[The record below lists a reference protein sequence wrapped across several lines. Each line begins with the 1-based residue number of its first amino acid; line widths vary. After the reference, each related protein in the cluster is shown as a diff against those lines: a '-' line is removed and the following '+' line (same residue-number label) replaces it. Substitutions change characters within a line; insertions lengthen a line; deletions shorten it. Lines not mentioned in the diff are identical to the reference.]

1 MDLKTNRLV
10 WRQQWRDDCWS
21 GSLATAGGLV
31 FVGRSDG
38 RLTALDSRNGERLWQ
53 FQTDSGVNAPAST
66 FEYEGQQYVV
76 VLSGG
81 TLFAAGAKKGDS
93 VWLFSTNGTLESFPI
108 SVGRPNA
115 LLYGAGHEP
124 QVTFAS
130 GDPDVPNGKKIFHT
144 FCTACHG
151 DNGTGSHGGANL
163 ENASKDAKFVITMAT
178 TGRGDMPSFKGVLT
192 PEQVRDVAGYITTDL
207 FPSH

>member
-1 MDLKTNRLV
+1 
-10 WRQQWRDDCWS
+10 
-21 GSLATAGGLV
+21 V

-38 RLTALDSRNGERLWQ
+38 RLTALDSRNGDRLWQ

-66 FEYEGQQYVV
+66 FEYQGQQYIV
-76 VLSGG
+76 VLSAG

-93 VWLFSTNGTLESFPI
+93 VWLFSTTGTLESFPV
-108 SVGRPNA
+108 SVGRPTA
-115 LLYGAGHEP
+115 LLYGGHEP
-124 QVTFAS
+124 QIDFAT
-130 GDPDVPNGKKIFHT
+130 GDPDLPNGKKLFHT

-151 DNGTGSHGGANL
+151 DTGLGSHGGANL
-163 ENASKDAKFVITMAT
+163 QNASKDAKFVITTAT

-192 PEQVRDVAGYITTDL
+192 PEQFRDVAGYITTDL